1 LWTRIRAVG
10 KSNALKED
18 NIRTAFL
25 LRCIAGDLR
34 RKADL
39 KKTMAVNDKHHAVHS
54 LKSWLFTPATKADRF
69 GRAAE
74 VGADALIIDLEDAV
88 APSDKQKARTAALQ
102 YLEQTAGNRLPCA
115 LRINAP
121 ATRTGIDDLHS
132 LLQSSAAPDYIILPK
147 FDSPGLV
154 SMVRSLLDQT
164 EKETEIIAL
173 IESAKGVEALPGIA
187 NSDVRPAALLF
198 GAADMAADL
207 GAKTVWETL
216 SFVRSRI
223 IQVAALAGLAVMDSP
238 FFDIGDIDGLKR
250 ETKAAQ
256 DLGFHG
262 KCAIHPKQIPT
273 INEVF
278 TPSTEEV
285 AKARQILAVNQQGVG
300 SVDHQMVD
308 EAIARKA
315 RLTLERAGIA
325 A

>member
-1 LWTRIRAVG
+1 MDIKNKQRA
-10 KSNALKED
+10 
-18 NIRTAFL
+18 I
-25 LRCIAGDLR
+25 
-34 RKADL
+34 
-39 KKTMAVNDKHHAVHS
+39 HS

-102 YLEQTAGNRLPCA
+102 YLEQPAGNRLPCA

-121 ATRTGIDDLHS
+121 VTRTGVEDLHS
-132 LLQSSAAPDYIILPK
+132 LLESTAAPDYIILPK
-147 FDSPGLV
+147 CDSPGFI
-154 SMVRSLLDQT
+154 SMARSVLD
-164 EKETEIIAL
+164 EVGKKTEIIAL
-173 IESAKGVEALPGIA
+173 IESAKGVEALPDIVKS
-187 NSDVRPAALLF
+187 NVRPAALLF

-207 GAKTVWETL
+207 
-216 SFVRSRI
+216 VRSRI
-223 IQVAALAGLAVMDSP
+223 VQVAALAGVAAMDSP

-250 ETKAAQ
+250 ETKAAE

-262 KCAIHPKQIPT
+262 KCAIHPKQIST

-278 TPSTEEV
+278 TPSAEEV

-308 EAIARKA
+308 EAVARKA
-315 RLTLERAGIA
+315 RLILERAGIA